1 LNFEKNNDLIN
12 WVEMGKPLKILH
24 VEDNPLDAELI
35 HNHIRS
41 ELVNCE
47 IKFIS
52 NKSDL
57 LSAIENESYDIFLCD
72 FRLPLFN
79 DGFEVLDIIRTKL
92 RDIPI
97 LFVTGTIGEELAV
110 ELLKKGATDYILKD
124 RLIKLVPAI
133 KRAVDEYKERIER
146 KIIEKAL
153 EDSEE
158 RFRNLFM
165 NSPVGIYRSTPEGE
179 IIVANPA
186 LIKILGFS
194 SLDELRKRDLKN
206 EGFINQEEREKFKEI
221 MKNEGE
227 VIGFETTWVSK
238 DGKQI
243 HIMENSKAI
252 KGDHGEVLYYEG
264 TIDDI
269 TEKKLAQQKLIEA
282 KKLAE
287 ESDRLKTEFIA
298 QMSHEVRTP
307 LNTLTNLSK
316 LINEEMKDNFDDE
329 MKMLLSST
337 EEAGKRLI
345 RTMELIL
352 NMATVST
359 GTFSVSNRA
368 IALKALVENIIQRHE
383 KEIEGKEL
391 KVTIKYDIEDEK
403 INTDEYLIDQIID
416 NLVDNAIKYTDQ
428 GEIDVHIYND
438 DKKMYI
444 EVIDT
449 GSGIAEEYLPN
460 LFKPFTQESS
470 GYSRKYEGNGL
481 GLALTQKYVEL
492 LNGDI
497 LVKSKKGEGSA
508 FIVVLNPYTS

>member
-1 LNFEKNNDLIN
+1 
-12 WVEMGKPLKILH
+12 MGKPLKILH

-57 LSAIENESYDIFLCD
+57 LAAIENESYDIFLCD

-146 KIIEKAL
+146 KIVE
-153 EDSEE
+153 
-158 RFRNLFM
+158 N
-165 NSPVGIYRSTPEGE
+165 G
-179 IIVANPA
+179 
-186 LIKILGFS
+186 
-194 SLDELRKRDLKN
+194 
-206 EGFINQEEREKFKEI
+206 
-221 MKNEGE
+221 GE

-345 RTMELIL
+345 RT
-352 NMATVST
+352 
-359 GTFSVSNRA
+359 
-368 IALKALVENIIQRHE
+368 
-383 KEIEGKEL
+383 
-391 KVTIKYDIEDEK
+391 
-403 INTDEYLIDQIID
+403 
-416 NLVDNAIKYTDQ
+416 
-428 GEIDVHIYND
+428 
-438 DKKMYI
+438 
-444 EVIDT
+444 
-449 GSGIAEEYLPN
+449 
-460 LFKPFTQESS
+460 
-470 GYSRKYEGNGL
+470 
-481 GLALTQKYVEL
+481 
-492 LNGDI
+492 
-497 LVKSKKGEGSA
+497 
-508 FIVVLNPYTS
+508 